1 MLGFQIRKRGDHMP
15 KNDRNKTFTERLY
28 KNHVLPFG
36 SLGKV
41 ELMDLMVKRLED
53 PPLDDEEETSKGS

>member
-1 MLGFQIRKRGDHMP
+1 MRRD
-15 KNDRNKTFTERLY
+15 DRNKTFVERLY

-41 ELMDLMVKRLED
+41 EVMDPVVKKLED
-53 PPLDDEEETSKGS
+53 PPFDDEETEKGSL